1 MTNLVLLVGPTA
13 SGKTA
18 LSIQLAKALD
28 GEIISGDS
36 MQFYRGMD
44 IGTAKVTP
52 EEMSGVPHHLI
63 DIIQPDQPYSVADF
77 QRDCYRLVEEIAARG
92 KLPILAGGTALY
104 VKAVMD
110 GYTFSEE
117 IGSDEAFRLQ
127 KEAEASGKE
136 ETYLY
141 QQLLAVDPAAAAKL
155 HPADHRRIIRALE
168 DMKRVGNL

>member
-92 KLPILAGGTALY
+92 KSVSYTHLRRFAGDG
-104 VKAVMD
+104 VKRSRRF
-110 GYTFSEE
+110 TP
-117 IGSDEAFRLQ
+117 FR
-127 KEAEASGKE
+127 
-136 ETYLY
+136 
-141 QQLLAVDPAAAAKL
+141 
-155 HPADHRRIIRALE
+155 R
-168 DMKRVGNL
+168 